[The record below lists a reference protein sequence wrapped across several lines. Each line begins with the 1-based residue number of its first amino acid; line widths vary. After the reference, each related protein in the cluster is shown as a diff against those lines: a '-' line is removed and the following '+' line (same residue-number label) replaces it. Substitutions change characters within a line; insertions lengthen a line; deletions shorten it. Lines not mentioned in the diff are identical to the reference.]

1 MKGNG
6 VAAPLRLERVE
17 LGDVDWAALD
27 GSPDR
32 LLFQTPEWVQFI
44 ARSQRAEPVVA
55 RVCDGREPVGYFTG
69 LIVRRCG
76 MRILGSPFPGWTT
89 DYMGFNLDPAV
100 DRRAAAAALLPFAF
114 GAMRCVH
121 VELKDRYL
129 AEASLSGL
137 DYTSGRTMTFE
148 VDLTADEPELLARM
162 SSACRRAIRKAEKGG
177 VQVDIVADECFAA
190 EYYHQ
195 LRDVFAKQ
203 SLVPTYREERVR
215 ELIRCLGPTGRLLLL
230 RALAPDG
237 RCIATALFPA
247 AHGTAY
253 FWGGA
258 SLRPDQILRPN
269 ELLFWTAMKY
279 WKARGMTTLDCGGAG
294 EYKRK
299 YGGQELWVPWYRS
312 SRYPGLPA
320 LRDAAK
326 AATDWRQRRT
336 GARAK
341 ARDGAT

>member
-1 MKGNG
+1 MNG
-6 VAAPLRLERVE
+6 STPPLRLERIGFDE
-17 LGDVDWAALD
+17 VDWTALD
-27 GSPDR
+27 TSPDR
-32 LLFQTPEWVQFI
+32 LLFQTPEWLQFI
-44 ARSQRAEPVVA
+44 ARTQRAEPVMA
-55 RVCDGREPVGYFTG
+55 RVCAGREPVGYFTG

-89 DYMGFNLDPAV
+89 DYLGFNLDPAV

-114 GAMRCVH
+114 GPMRCVH
-121 VELKDRYL
+121 VELKDRHL
-129 AEASLSGL
+129 TEGSLSGL
-137 DYTSGRTMTFE
+137 GYTSCRTMTFE

-177 VQVDIVADECFAA
+177 VQVDIVADESFAA

-203 SLVPTYREERVR
+203 ALVPTYDEGRVR
-215 ELIRCLGPTGRLLLL
+215 ELIRCLGPTGRLLLA

-299 YGGQELWVPWYRS
+299 YGGQELWVPWFRC
-312 SRYPGLPA
+312 SRYPGLPT
-320 LRDAAK
+320 LRDVAK
-326 AATDWRQRRT
+326 VATEWRQRRS
-336 GARAK
+336 GARVK
-341 ARDGAT
+341 EPGATTT